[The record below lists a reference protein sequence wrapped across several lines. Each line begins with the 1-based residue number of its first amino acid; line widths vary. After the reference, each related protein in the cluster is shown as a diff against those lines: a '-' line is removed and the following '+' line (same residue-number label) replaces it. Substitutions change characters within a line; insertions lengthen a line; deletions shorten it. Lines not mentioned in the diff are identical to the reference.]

1 MSQLPAKS
9 RVFVALAPANEW
21 EKSDVFLNDIRN
33 ALNTISWQISGD
45 KKSKPPEPWMPEFMR
60 EKKKDP
66 AKPKESVAMEV
77 DDIKAFLAK
86 PRVSDKVKTNE

>member
-1 MSQLPAKS
+1 
-9 RVFVALAPANEW
+9 
-21 EKSDVFLNDIRN
+21 
-33 ALNTISWQISGD
+33 
-45 KKSKPPEPWMPEFMR
+45 MPEFMR
-60 EKKKDP
+60 EKKKDH